1 MPCSDGL
8 LNLLGG
14 AFMSTNTQSDLNLL
28 RERLGEVDDLNH
40 AVAVLSWDQLVMM
53 PEGGAVARGHA
64 METIATI
71 QHEKF
76 TSDEIGKLLDK
87 LEGHAASLPEDD
99 DDRCLIERTR
109 YHWERQRRIPSE
121 LAGELAGF
129 EATHVPIWLEA
140 RKEKDFTIF
149 APSLQKAVDL
159 QMRVI
164 DCFDPTDTPY
174 DVLLEENQ
182 IGMTTAEVKALF
194 DNVRAGLKPLI
205 EQVATNLDA
214 VDDSPLNQR
223 YPVETQV
230 ALCRELAQ
238 GIGTT
243 EDAWRLDPTVHPFET
258 RFACTDVRLTT
269 KYVENDLAVAVG
281 GVNHEFGHGIYERQ
295 VSPDLERT
303 GLNYGASLG
312 LHESQSRTWENQVGR
327 SRSYWEWAYP
337 IYAKHF
343 PEQAKK
349 YDANA
354 IYRAM
359 NKMYP
364 SLIRTESDQLTYG
377 MHIILRFEIEQEMIN
392 GTLAISDVRDS
403 WNARMKDLLGV
414 DVPDD
419 TRGVLQDIHW
429 AGGGIGYFSAYLIG
443 NVISA
448 QGWELV
454 ERDIPDITDHFRRG
468 EFGALRAWQK
478 KHLHRH
484 GSKFSP
490 RAMTEKFLGGPIH
503 HEPYVRYLTGRVN
516 EFYA

>member
-1 MPCSDGL
+1 MGGRL
-8 LNLLGG
+8 LSGN
-14 AFMSTNTQSDLNLL
+14 AQSDLQALRALL
-28 RERLGEVDDLNH
+28 AEVDDLNH
-40 AVAVLSWDQLVMM
+40 TLAVLSWDQLVMM
-53 PEGGAVARGHA
+53 PEGGATARGHA
-64 METIATI
+64 MESVAKIL
-71 QHEKF
+71 HSKF
-76 TSDEIGKLLDK
+76 TSDEVGRLLDS

-99 DDRCLIERTR
+99 DDRCLVERMK
-109 YHWERQRRIPSE
+109 YHWDRERRIPTE

-129 EATHVPIWLEA
+129 EATHVPIWLDA
-140 RKEKDFTIF
+140 RKNKDFSIF

-159 QMRVI
+159 QLRVI
-164 DCFDPTDTPY
+164 DCFEPTNVPY
-174 DVLLEENQ
+174 DVLLEQNEV
-182 IGMTTAEVKALF
+182 GLTTSEVTDLF
-194 DNVRAGLKPLI
+194 NNVRAGLKPLI
-205 EQVATNLDA
+205 EQVAANPDA
-214 VDDSPLNQR
+214 VDDSPLNET
-223 YPVETQV
+223 YAIDTQV
-230 ALCRELAQ
+230 ALCKELAR
-238 GIGTT
+238 GAGVTD
-243 EDAWRLDPTVHPFET
+243 DAWRLDPTVHPFET
-258 RFACTDVRLTT
+258 RFACTDIRLTT

-281 GVNHEFGHGIYERQ
+281 GVNHEFGHGLYERQ

-303 GLNYGASLG
+303 GLNHGASLG

-327 SRSYWEWAYP
+327 SRAYWEWAYP

-349 YDANA
+349 HDANA

-359 NKMYP
+359 NKMFP

-392 GTLAISDVRDS
+392 GKLAISDVRDS

-414 DVPDD
+414 DVPND
-419 TRGVLQDIHW
+419 TQGVLQDIHW

-448 QGWELV
+448 QAWEQV
-454 ERDIPDITDHFRRG
+454 ERDIPDLSEHVRKG

-490 RAMTEKFLGGPIH
+490 RVTTEKFLGGPIN
-503 HEPYVRYLTGRVN
+503 HEPYVRYLASRVD
-516 EFYA
+516 EFYR